1 MKPNDCLH
9 DSRIR
14 ADAGLQTLR
23 AKVSMQRTMK

>member
-9 DSRIR
+9 YSRIR

-23 AKVSMQRTMK
+23 IKVSMQRTMK